1 MSWQYTPY
9 TVPLLLAASITL
21 TCGILI
27 WRRTIARNRYAAV
40 LLWDLSLWMFGYA
53 MELTATGLFPKIL
66 AQNLQFIAGAFI
78 SLCWV
83 AFITTYSGL
92 GRWLR
97 KEVIIAL
104 SLAPAAT
111 IGLVFTNRWHH
122 LIMRDAYLDSSGPFV
137 ILSRSWGP
145 WFYFIMSYTY
155 LLLVIG
161 TVLLVRIYIRSSR
174 NERKQTGLLILGVAF
189 PWIGS
194 VFDLLNIKPFHWL
207 DLTPFGFLVTG
218 LLITWNVL
226 YYRFGNIVPAS
237 YEMAVGSMGDGV
249 IVADLRGSVV
259 SLNSAAKDIFKQE
272 GQKLVSRPLRELLP
286 GGLLDLENIPPTPKQ
301 TEKEIIMRTS
311 GERRSYSLRRSWV
324 FQQDRPVSQVL
335 VFRDITERT
344 LAEENL
350 KEAKALAEAANQAKS
365 EFLANMSHELRTP
378 LHQIIGFTELLVDEQ
393 VGKLTTTQAEYLRD
407 VLDSGKNLLNL
418 INDILEI
425 TKIDTGMLSVQRT
438 PTYLPETLD
447 ATLKL
452 VREKAIKHKINV
464 ELEKESLPENLM
476 LDVRKVKQIL
486 FNLVSKAVAL
496 TPDGGSV
503 RVRARVKEQGR
514 PENQRLELHVDCADV
529 NIDEAA
535 LEGIFK
541 PFEQVKTD
549 TDHFNLARGSGL
561 VLAKRLVKLQ
571 GGEIHARCRGKE
583 TGISFTVEL
592 PVTFGP

>member
-1 MSWQYTPY
+1 LSWQYTPY

-301 TEKEIIMRTS
+301 T
-311 GERRSYSLRRSWV
+311 
-324 FQQDRPVSQVL
+324 
-335 VFRDITERT
+335 
-344 LAEENL
+344 
-350 KEAKALAEAANQAKS
+350 
-365 EFLANMSHELRTP
+365 ANMSHELRTH

>member
-1 MSWQYTPY
+1 
-9 TVPLLLAASITL
+9 
-21 TCGILI
+21 
-27 WRRTIARNRYAAV
+27 
-40 LLWDLSLWMFGYA
+40 
-53 MELTATGLFPKIL
+53 
-66 AQNLQFIAGAFI
+66 
-78 SLCWV
+78 
-83 AFITTYSGL
+83 
-92 GRWLR
+92 
-97 KEVIIAL
+97 
-104 SLAPAAT
+104 
-111 IGLVFTNRWHH
+111 
-122 LIMRDAYLDSSGPFV
+122 
-137 ILSRSWGP
+137 
-145 WFYFIMSYTY
+145 
-155 LLLVIG
+155 
-161 TVLLVRIYIRSSR
+161 
-174 NERKQTGLLILGVAF
+174 
-189 PWIGS
+189 
-194 VFDLLNIKPFHWL
+194 
-207 DLTPFGFLVTG
+207 
-218 LLITWNVL
+218 
-226 YYRFGNIVPAS
+226 
-237 YEMAVGSMGDGV
+237 
-249 IVADLRGSVV
+249 
-259 SLNSAAKDIFKQE
+259 
-272 GQKLVSRPLRELLP
+272 
-286 GGLLDLENIPPTPKQ
+286 
-301 TEKEIIMRTS
+301 
-311 GERRSYSLRRSWV
+311 
-324 FQQDRPVSQVL
+324 
-335 VFRDITERT
+335 
-344 LAEENL
+344 
-350 KEAKALAEAANQAKS
+350 
-365 EFLANMSHELRTP
+365 MSHELRTP

-549 TDHFNLARGSGL
+549 TDHLNLARGSGL

-571 GGEIHARCRGKE
+571 GGEIHARCRRKQ
-583 TGISFTVEL
+583 TGISFTVEI
-592 PVTFGP
+592 PVTSAP